1 MKLLAPTSILF
12 TTNKGLQRKIA
23 FPQDWLTINQEA
35 GEAGGGLLPEDG
47 FGRDIPPGS
56 FNPNHIIVEIS
67 SFSYFVSDKNW
78 DKFWHIYY
86 RNLCVMI

>member
-1 MKLLAPTSILF
+1 MNYIHYKQRTSKKERLPM
-12 TTNKGLQRKIA
+12 GLV
-23 FPQDWLTINQEA
+23 DNQP
-35 GEAGGGLLPEDG
+35 GSGGSGRGLLLEDG
-47 FGRDIPPGS
+47 FGRDIPGS

>member
-1 MKLLAPTSILF
+1 MNYIHYNQRTSKKERLPT
-12 TTNKGLQRKIA
+12 GLV
-23 FPQDWLTINQEA
+23 DNQP
-35 GEAGGGLLPEDG
+35 GSGGSGRGLLLEDG

>member
-1 MKLLAPTSILF
+1 MNYIHYKQRTSKKERLPT
-12 TTNKGLQRKIA
+12 GLV
-23 FPQDWLTINQEA
+23 DNQP
-35 GEAGGGLLPEDG
+35 GSGGSGRGLLLEDG

-56 FNPNHIIVEIS
+56 FNPNHIRVEIS

-86 RNLCVMI
+86 KNLCVII

>member
-1 MKLLAPTSILF
+1 MNYIHYKQRTSKKERLPT
-12 TTNKGLQRKIA
+12 GLVE
-23 FPQDWLTINQEA
+23 NQP
-35 GEAGGGLLPEDG
+35 GSGGSGRGLLLEDG

>member
-1 MKLLAPTSILF
+1 MNYIHYKQWTSKKERLPT
-12 TTNKGLQRKIA
+12 GLVE
-23 FPQDWLTINQEA
+23 NQP
-35 GEAGGGLLPEDG
+35 GSGGSGRGLLLEDG

-56 FNPNHIIVEIS
+56 FNPNHIRVEIS

>member
-1 MKLLAPTSILF
+1 MNYIHYKQRTSKKERLPT
-12 TTNKGLQRKIA
+12 GLV
-23 FPQDWLTINQEA
+23 DNQP
-35 GEAGGGLLPEDG
+35 GSGGSGRGLLLEDG

>member
-1 MKLLAPTSILF
+1 MNYIHYNQRTSEKERLPT
-12 TTNKGLQRKIA
+12 GLV
-23 FPQDWLTINQEA
+23 DNQP
-35 GEAGGGLLPEDG
+35 GSGGSGRGLLLEDG

-67 SFSYFVSDKNW
+67 SFSYFVSDINW
-78 DKFWHIYY
+78 DKFRHIYY

>member
-1 MKLLAPTSILF
+1 MNYIHYKQRTSKKERLPT
-12 TTNKGLQRKIA
+12 GLV
-23 FPQDWLTINQEA
+23 DNQP
-35 GEAGGGLLPEDG
+35 GSGGSGRGLLLEDG

-78 DKFWHIYY
+78 DKFWHIDY